1 MRTQNS
7 EYTDYLVGNEAR
19 WKQILDVQRVYRGH
33 LKSLSPGRVLDI
45 GCGLGRHLWH
55 LQQVTPSVG
64 VDHNEHSVAIARSRQ
79 LNAFTPEDF
88 HASAEAQPESF
99 DTLLLSHVLEHLSPD
114 DAAQLLE
121 EYLVYLRPGGRLI
134 SMTPQEKGYASDQ
147 THVTFMDGTRMKQL
161 AENARLQMER
171 QYSFPFPRSF
181 GRLFRYNEFVT
192 VARKA
197 A

>member
-55 LQQVTPSVG
+55 LQQVAPSVG
-64 VDHNEHSVAIARSRQ
+64 VDHNEHSVAIARSRR

-88 HASAEAQPESF
+88 HVSAEAQPESF
-99 DTLLLSHVLEHLSPD
+99 DTLLLSHVLEHLSPA
-114 DAAQLLE
+114 DAASLLE

-134 SMTPQEKGYASDQ
+134 TMTPQEKGFASDQ
-147 THVTFMDGTRMKQL
+147 THVTFMDGSRMKQL
-161 AENARLQMER
+161 AQSAQLQMER
-171 QYSFPFPRSF
+171 QYSFPFPRGF

-192 VARKA
+192 VARKVA
-197 A
+197 